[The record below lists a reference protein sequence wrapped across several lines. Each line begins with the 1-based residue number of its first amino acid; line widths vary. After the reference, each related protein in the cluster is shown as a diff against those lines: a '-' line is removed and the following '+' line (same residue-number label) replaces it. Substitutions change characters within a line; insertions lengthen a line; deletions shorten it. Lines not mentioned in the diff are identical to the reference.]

1 MKPAKLLHIPALVLG
16 LATLLPCAAEPL
28 RVMSFNVRMP
38 SPQDGDN
45 LWAKRRDLFCETV
58 TKYAPDVMGTQ
69 ELFKEQGDYIVS
81 KLPEYAWFGVSRR
94 GNQTD
99 EHMGVFYRKS
109 ALKLEGSGNFW
120 LSETPDVPGSSAWDM
135 SLPRMATWGV
145 FRTKSGLRFLYVNT
159 HFAHRREDGEA
170 RLKSAQVIRKWIES
184 RKEKLPVVLTGDF
197 NTGAGTPPYQ
207 ELTAIMKDSWLVSD
221 WRSGPEGTFHGFK
234 GKPGEARI
242 DWILFDAPWKVAET
256 RAVDDNRDGR
266 YPSDHFAVLAVFDT
280 PKK

>member
-1 MKPAKLLHIPALVLG
+1 MKPVKLLLLLG
-16 LATLLPCAAEPL
+16 LAALIPSAAEPL
-28 RVMSFNVRMP
+28 RVMSFNVRYP
-38 SPQDGDN
+38 SPQDGADV
-45 LWAKRRDLFCETV
+45 WANRKDLLCDTV
-58 TKYAPDVMGTQ
+58 KKYAPDVMGTQ

-81 KLPEYAWFGVSRR
+81 RLPEYAWFGVSRR
-94 GNQTD
+94 GNEKD
-99 EHMGVFYRKS
+99 EYMGVFYRKS
-109 ALKLEGSGNFW
+109 ALRLEDSGNFW
-120 LSETPDVPGSSAWDM
+120 LSETPDVPGSSAWNM

-145 FRTKSGLRFLYVNT
+145 FRTKSGLRFLYINT

-207 ELTAIMKDSWLVSD
+207 ELTAIMKDAWLVSA
-221 WRSGPEGTFHGFK
+221 WRSGPERTFHGFK